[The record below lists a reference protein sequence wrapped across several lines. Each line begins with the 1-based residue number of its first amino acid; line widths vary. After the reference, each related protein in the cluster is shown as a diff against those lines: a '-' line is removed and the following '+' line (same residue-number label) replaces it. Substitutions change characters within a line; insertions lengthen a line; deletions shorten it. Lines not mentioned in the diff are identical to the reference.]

1 MLRGVK
7 ESKVKLILLY
17 DAYNNS
23 DLYHTMPGGFVFDE
37 NVFAKADVLVDEDW
51 V

>member
-23 DLYHTMPGGFVFDE
+23 DLAWERGKKSSAHM
-37 NVFAKADVLVDEDW
+37 
-51 V
+51 